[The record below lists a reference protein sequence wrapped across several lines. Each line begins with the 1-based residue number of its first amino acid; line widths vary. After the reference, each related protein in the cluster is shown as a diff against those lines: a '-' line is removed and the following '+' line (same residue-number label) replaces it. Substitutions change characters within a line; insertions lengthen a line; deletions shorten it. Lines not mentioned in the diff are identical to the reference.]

1 MKKLIIGGAGF
12 IGSNL
17 VEQFIKKNQKI
28 YVIDDLSKKGTY
40 QLKKELK
47 FDRNYKFNNIDI
59 KDFNKLY
66 NYLRN
71 YEFSHIYLLAG
82 QVAVTT
88 SLLNPRLD
96 FNSNALGCFNVLEA
110 IRKTKSKSKLI
121 FSSTNKVYGKL
132 ENQKTILNI
141 KSGYYFKKFK
151 KGIDENYPVDF
162 VTPYGCSKGIGD
174 FYCQDYYKNFNIDTV
189 VLRQS
194 CIYGR
199 MQLGI
204 EDQGWIAWFIIAS
217 LLNKQIKIYGNG
229 NQVRDALY
237 ADDLIDAYIKVANSK
252 KTNGEVYNIGGGYKN
267 KISINNLISI
277 LEKKLNKKIKV
288 KYYKERKGD
297 QKVFISNNN
306 KAKKD
311 FNWYPKTNFDNGLN
325 RTIEWIKDNLDFIKK
340 INRL

>member
-1 MKKLIIGGAGF
+1 MKALIIGGAGF

-17 VEQFIKKNQKI
+17 VEKLINKNKEVC
-28 YVIDDLSKKGTY
+28 VIDNLSRKGTLE
-40 QLKKELK
+40 LKKKIK
-47 FDRNYKFNNIDI
+47 FDSKYEFKNIDI
-59 KDFNKLY
+59 NDFNKLF
-66 NYLRN
+66 NYFKTKN
-71 YEFSHIYLLAG
+71 FSHIYLLAG

-88 SLLNPRLD
+88 SLSNPRLD

-110 IRKTKSKSKLI
+110 IRKTRSSAKLI

-132 ENQKTILNI
+132 DKLKTGLDI
-141 KSGYYFKKFK
+141 KSGYYLKKFK

-162 VTPYGCSKGIGD
+162 VTPYGCSKGVGD
-174 FYCQDYYKNFNIDTV
+174 FYCQDYFKNFNINTV
-189 VLRQS
+189 VFRQS

-217 LLNKQIKIYGNG
+217 LLNKNIKIYGDG
-229 NQVRDALY
+229 NQVRDALF
-237 ADDLIDAYIKVANSK
+237 ADDLIDAYLKVANSSK
-252 KTNGEVYNIGGGYKN
+252 ANGKVYNIGGGYKN
-267 KISINNLISI
+267 RISINNLVSI
-277 LEKKLNKKIKV
+277 LEKKLNIKINV

-297 QKVFISNNN
+297 QKVFISNND

-311 FNWYPKTNFDNGLN
+311 FNWYPKTKFDNGLN
-325 RTIEWIKDNLDFIKK
+325 HTIRWIVDNLDFIKK

>member
-1 MKKLIIGGAGF
+1 MKILIIGGAGF

-17 VEQFIKKNQKI
+17 VEQLIKKNQKVF
-28 YVIDDLSKKGTY
+28 VIDDLSKKGAN
-40 QLKKELK
+40 QLKKKLK

-59 KDFNKLY
+59 KNFDKLY
-66 NYLRN
+66 NYLKKN
-71 YEFSHIYLLAG
+71 KFSHIYLLAG

-110 IRKTKSKSKLI
+110 IRKSKSKPKLI

-132 ENQKTILNI
+132 ESQKTILNI

-162 VTPYGCSKGIGD
+162 ITPYGCSKGIGD
-174 FYCQDYYKNFNIDTV
+174 FYCQDYYKNFNINTV

-217 LLNKQIKIYGNG
+217 LLNKQIKIYGDG

-237 ADDLIDAYIKVANSK
+237 ADDLIDAYIKIANSN

-267 KISINNLISI
+267 KISLNNLIS
-277 LEKKLNKKIKV
+277 LLQKKLNKKIKV

-311 FNWYPKTNFDNGLN
+311 FNWYPTTSFDNGLSQ
-325 RTIEWIKDNLDFIKK
+325 TIEWIEHNLDFIRK